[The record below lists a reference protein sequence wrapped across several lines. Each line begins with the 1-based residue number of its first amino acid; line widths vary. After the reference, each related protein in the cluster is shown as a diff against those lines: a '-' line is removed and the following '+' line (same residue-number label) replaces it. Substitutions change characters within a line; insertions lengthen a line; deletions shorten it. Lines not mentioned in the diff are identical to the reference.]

1 MSSNKAILKE
11 QIAEL
16 SKKELVEIVL
26 KLSAKKP
33 NYDFLLI
40 NYLDKDGG
48 EKSLYD
54 EVIEDIEALCIKE
67 YKGRTIQH
75 QQVKRLKAISKKMT
89 EFTASVKNKKLE
101 ADLML
106 YILDIQFAQSIKVF
120 GARYSGYDYKV
131 GLLLKKLITLVTKK
145 MHPDY
150 LIDYVDKINEF
161 LEKLHHTSNHIQTIY
176 DLPKTIE

>member
-1 MSSNKAILKE
+1 MPSNKAILKE
-11 QIAEL
+11 QVNEL

-33 NYDFLLI
+33 NYDYLLI

-54 EVIEDIEALCIKE
+54 EVIEDIEALCNKE

-106 YILDIQFAQSIKVF
+106 YILDIQFVQPTKVF

-176 DLPKTIE
+176 DLPKTVE

>member
-26 KLSAKKP
+26 KLSAKNP

>member
-1 MSSNKAILKE
+1 MPSNKAILKE
-11 QIAEL
+11 QVNEL
-16 SKKELVEIVL
+16 SKKELVEIVI

-33 NYDFLLI
+33 NYDYLLI

-48 EKSLYD
+48 EQSLYD
-54 EVIEDIEALCIKE
+54 EAIEDIEALCNKE

-75 QQVKRLKAISKKMT
+75 QQVKQLKAISKKMT

-106 YILDIQFAQSIKVF
+106 YILDIQFDQPTKVF

-131 GLLLKKLITLVTKK
+131 GLLLKKLIALVTKK

-150 LIDYVDKINEF
+150 LIDYEDKLNEF
-161 LEKLHHTSNHIQTIY
+161 LFRIHSTSNHINTIFDLPQTI
-176 DLPKTIE
+176 E